1 MPGFIAVGGLCT
13 RSNAFMTQ
21 CFTFGDY
28 DFDACA
34 CTGGCDSFSCSPI
47 VVDVLGNG
55 FDLTDGP
62 TGVFF
67 DMQGQGTVN
76 RFSWT
81 AANSDD
87 AWLAMDRNSNG
98 LIDSGKELFGNVT
111 AQDIHAE
118 GVERNGFLALA
129 LYDSAAYGG
138 NGDGFITRQ
147 DTIFG
152 RLRLWRDDNHNGVSE
167 TCELF
172 TLPELGLE
180 KIDLNYRSSGRV
192 DGHGNEFRY
201 RSKVYDAHDSNIGRW
216 AWDVFLVRQP

>member
-1 MPGFIAVGGLCT
+1 
-13 RSNAFMTQ
+13 MTQ
-21 CFTFGDY
+21 CFRFGEY

-34 CTGGCDSFSCSPI
+34 CTGGCSIDSCSPI
-47 VVDVLGNG
+47 VVDILGNG
-55 FDLTDGP
+55 FNLSSP
-62 TGVFF
+62 STGVFF
-67 DMQGQGTVN
+67 DMEGRGNVE
-76 RFSWT
+76 RLAWT
-81 AANSDD
+81 SANSDD
-87 AWLAMDRNSNG
+87 AWLSLDRNNNG

-138 NGDGFITRQ
+138 NGDGLITQQ
-147 DTIFG
+147 DSIFS

-180 KIDLNYRSSGRV
+180 KIDLDYRSSRRV
-192 DGHGNEFRY
+192 DEHGNVFRY
-201 RSKVYDAHDSNIGRW
+201 RSKVLDARDSNFGRW